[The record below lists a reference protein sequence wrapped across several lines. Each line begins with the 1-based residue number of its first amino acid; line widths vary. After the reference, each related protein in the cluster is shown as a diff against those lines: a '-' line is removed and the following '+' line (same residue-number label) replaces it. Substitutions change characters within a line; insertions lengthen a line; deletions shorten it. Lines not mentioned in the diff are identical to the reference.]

1 MSVLQKG
8 IAIGFE
14 VRMKTT
20 DSYQKSCSH
29 IVLINLTYTH
39 TIYIYIF
46 LLLIHNMARCACEL
60 TTKVIKNKNK
70 NKIRTPSHD
79 RYPTSLKKSIGTSR
93 GVCLSRE
100 EPTTAAHDADAEPVE
115 AEEETCRLQEGTWKR
130 AR

>member
-1 MSVLQKG
+1 
-8 IAIGFE
+8 
-14 VRMKTT
+14 
-20 DSYQKSCSH
+20 
-29 IVLINLTYTH
+29 
-39 TIYIYIF
+39 
-46 LLLIHNMARCACEL
+46 MARRACEL

-130 AR
+130 ARGARHLHGGWGVTQYNMQSDRSTFGMVWRARIIPRVCPAHRG